1 MIEKWLE
8 RIPFLNMKD
17 FDFIKKYEEAINGIS
32 SEEITISSLL
42 FNKMIKIRIRMIEEN
57 MKYFHRVLDEKEHL
71 KAIEEQEISLSYK
84 ATMSDY

>member
-32 SEEITISSLL
+32 NEEILSISESTILNENDKKL
-42 FNKMIKIRIRMIEEN
+42 RIRMIEEN
-57 MKYFHRVLDEKEHL
+57 S
-71 KAIEEQEISLSYK
+71 EIFSS
-84 ATMSDY
+84 SFR